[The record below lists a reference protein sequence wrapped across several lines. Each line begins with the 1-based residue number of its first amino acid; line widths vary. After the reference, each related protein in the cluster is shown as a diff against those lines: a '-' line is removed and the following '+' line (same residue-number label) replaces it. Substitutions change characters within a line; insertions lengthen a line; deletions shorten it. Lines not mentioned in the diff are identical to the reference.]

1 MDLVLWRHADAEEG
15 RDDHAR
21 ALTPKG
27 LKQAERMAAWLD
39 RHLAK
44 NARIIASP
52 AVRAQQTA
60 RYLDRERKTDDTL
73 APGASAAALLE
84 ACGWP
89 HARGTIVAVG
99 HQPTLGSAV
108 ALALTGKAS
117 RWAIKKG
124 AIWWIA
130 VREGESLPRVVA
142 VFGPDLLQ

>member
-39 RHLAK
+39 EHLPK
-44 NARIIASP
+44 NARVVVSP

-60 RYLDRERKTDDTL
+60 RCLQREHKTDESL
-73 APGASAAALLE
+73 APGAQPAALLE

-89 HARGTIVAVG
+89 HVSGTIVAVG

-108 ALALTGKAS
+108 ALALTGKAA
-117 RWAIKKG
+117 RWSMKKG
-124 AIWWIA
+124 AVWWIA
-130 VREGESLPRVVA
+130 VRDGESMPRVVA
-142 VFGPDLLQ
+142 VLSPELL